1 MKGDALRGHLELLI
15 LGALRADEAHGYGII
30 ERIRERSD
38 GEFDLAEGSVYPALY
53 RLEHDGHVRSGW
65 KTVGGRRRRVYT
77 LTRSGSLA
85 LAGESARFEQL
96 VRGVRAVT
104 GGAT

>member
-15 LGALRADEAHGYGII
+15 LGALASGDAHGYGII

-38 GEFDLAEGSVYPALY
+38 GAFDLAEGSVYPALY
-53 RLEHDGHVRSGW
+53 RLEKDARVASLWR
-65 KTVGGRRRRVYT
+65 TTDGRRRRVYA
-77 LTRSGSLA
+77 LTAAGREA
-85 LAGESARFEQL
+85 LGGETERFEQL

-104 GGAT
+104 GRIA